1 MMTDLPPRYGATGE
15 IFNATRVCSRP
26 ASRNLNANTFI
37 SGSRMSRL
45 SWNAGRCNHLSL
57 NTQPERRLSKTI
69 VEQQAPPDSPTCL
82 APNPPRSATQ
92 KLPRRDGNLCSH
104 PNNMAAICKAFRG

>member
-1 MMTDLPPRYGATGE
+1 
-15 IFNATRVCSRP
+15 
-26 ASRNLNANTFI
+26 
-37 SGSRMSRL
+37 MSRL

-82 APNPPRSATQ
+82 APNPPAVGNPKVPAPGWEFVLAPEQ
-92 KLPRRDGNLCSH
+92 HGRDL
-104 PNNMAAICKAFRG
+104 KAFRG